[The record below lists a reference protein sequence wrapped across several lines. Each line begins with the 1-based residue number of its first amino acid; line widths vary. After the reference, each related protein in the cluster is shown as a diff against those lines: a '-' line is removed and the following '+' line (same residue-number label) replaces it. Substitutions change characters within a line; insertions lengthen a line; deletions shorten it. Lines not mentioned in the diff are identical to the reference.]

1 MILDDYQKRVDQLFE
16 HVKTTQRENIIAAGK
31 MITDTLQNGGNIYLS
46 EICHSI
52 QNDLIDRGGGPFFY
66 RPFQYKLEVKSDAR
80 QRDRSD
86 MDLDMEGLGAYVLK
100 ASTIRP
106 GDVLFVGSVSGRT
119 KHVVDLA
126 YEAKKMGIKVIA
138 MSSMSYAQSVG
149 PVHSSGKKL
158 YEIVDLTLDNCAP
171 AAEAMLDVEG
181 VEAKFA
187 AASGLAS
194 SFILWS
200 VTAVVIEEMQKRGM
214 DPLLLKST
222 NYPGGPDYN
231 DGLARPRYWKQGY

>member
-1 MILDDYQKRVDQLFE
+1 MILDDYQKRVDQLFDQ
-16 HVKTTQRENIIAAGK
+16 VKTTQRENIITAGK
-31 MITDTLQNGGNIYLS
+31 MIADTLQNGGNIYLS

-52 QNDLIDRGGGPFFY
+52 QNDLIDRGGGPFWY

-86 MDLDMEGLGAYVLK
+86 MDLDMEGLGAYILK

-171 AAEAMLDVEG
+171 AAEAMLEVEG
-181 VEAKFA
+181 VEANFA

-194 SFILWS
+194 SYILWS
-200 VTAVVIEEMQKRGM
+200 VTAVVLEEMMKRGKT
-214 DPLLLKST
+214 PLLLKSA
-222 NYPGGPDYN
+222 NFPGGTDYN
-231 DGLARPRYWKQGY
+231 KAEVYPHYEKYGW

>member
-1 MILDDYQKRVDQLFE
+1 MILDDYQKRVDQLFDQ
-16 HVKTTQRENIIAAGK
+16 VKTTQRENIIAAGK
-31 MITDTLQNGGNIYLS
+31 MIADTLQNGGNIYLS

-52 QNDLIDRGGGPFFY
+52 QNDLIDRGGGPFWY

-171 AAEAMLDVEG
+171 AAEAMLEVEG
-181 VEAKFA
+181 VEANFA

-200 VTAVVIEEMQKRGM
+200 VTAVAI
-214 DPLLLKST
+214 
-222 NYPGGPDYN
+222 
-231 DGLARPRYWKQGY
+231 

>member
-1 MILDDYQKRVDQLFE
+1 MILDDYQKRVDELFTQ
-16 HVKTTQRENIIAAGK
+16 VKETQRENIIKAGK
-31 MITDTLQNGGNIYLS
+31 MIADTLEKGGNIYLS

-66 RPFQYKLEVKSDAR
+66 RKFQYKLDVQSDAR

-86 MDLDMEGLGAYVLK
+86 MDLDMEGLGAYILK
-100 ASTIRP
+100 ASTIKP
-106 GDVLFVGSVSGRT
+106 GDILFVGSVSGRT

-126 YEAKKMGIKVIA
+126 YEAKKMGIQVIA
-138 MSSMSYAQSVG
+138 MSSMSYAKSVD
-149 PVHSSGKKL
+149 PVHSSGLKL
-158 YEIVDLTLDNCAP
+158 YEMVDLTLDNCAP
-171 AAEAMLDVEG
+171 AAEAMLDVDG

-194 SFILWS
+194 SYILWS
-200 VTAVVIEEMQKRGM
+200 VTAVAIEEMRNRGM

-231 DGLARPRYWKQGY
+231 DGLVRPRYWEKGY

>member
-1 MILDDYQKRVDQLFE
+1 MESPILSISSNKINGQKLFE
-16 HVKTTQRENIIAAGK
+16 RI
-31 MITDTLQNGGNIYLS
+31 
-46 EICHSI
+46 
-52 QNDLIDRGGGPFFY
+52 
-66 RPFQYKLEVKSDAR
+66 
-80 QRDRSD
+80 
-86 MDLDMEGLGAYVLK
+86 K

-171 AAEAMLDVEG
+171 AAEAMLEVEG
-181 VEAKFA
+181 VEANFA

-200 VTAVVIEEMQKRGM
+200 VTAVAIEEMKERGM

-231 DGLARPRYWKQGY
+231 DGLVRPRYWKQGY